1 MRINFFERGAG
12 QFLFLKMRTLYLLL
26 TLFHSMVTPTTGA
39 RRADTTR
46 SNLRSNILLPPSSSL
61 QGTGNTGS
69 CQWMITCEKCSLS
82 SECGWCSDCGR
93 CVEGGTTGPSA
104 TNCVAWDYNRCSGG
118 ESEYTDRSVADH
130 EEESKERKKL
140 VQEYDQER
148 DRYVRLNY

>member
-1 MRINFFERGAG
+1 M
-12 QFLFLKMRTLYLLL
+12 KCTYLLL
-26 TLFHSMVTPTTGA
+26 LHSMVSPTPTTGA
-39 RRADTTR
+39 RRTER
-46 SNLRSNILLPPSSSL
+46 SNLRSNILLPPSSL

-69 CQWMITCEKCSLS
+69 CQWMITCEKCALS
-82 SECGWCSDCGR
+82 GECGWCSDCGR

-104 TNCVAWDYNRCSGG
+104 TNCKAWDYNRCSG

-148 DRYVRLNY
+148 DRYVRENFCLFFFVFVFSLSFLCLVS